1 MNLSPFFCP
10 KCAEIRGVP
19 IGTGTLLIKHEDLYF
34 KSFSM
39 CTVCKEYLNT
49 HTEEQIKQNREEYE
63 ILLAELE
70 FNKLKP
76 NTQNKELPII
86 LYYIEKN
93 TSFSVVNFINNL
105 ISPYQF
111 SNIIETKTFDN
122 KEYHIRKLTTPISIK
137 DSKSIIELLQKHKID
152 YKIENVQI

>member
-19 IGTGTLLIKHEDLYF
+19 IGTGTLLIKNEDLYF
-34 KSFSM
+34 KSFSV
-39 CTVCKEYLNT
+39 CTKCKEYLNT
-49 HTEEQIKQNREEYE
+49 HTEEEIEQNKNNYRIRLS
-63 ILLAELE
+63 ILNYIDLE
-70 FNKLKP
+70 PEKL
-76 NTQNKELPII
+76 NKELPII

-122 KEYHIRKLTTPISIK
+122 KEYNTRKLITPISIK
-137 DSKSIIELLQKHKID
+137 DSKSIIELLKKHKID
-152 YKIENVQI
+152 YKIENAQI